1 VSDTIGPTAARSD
14 TDDEAGA
21 SETVDG
27 TPAATALVA
36 AVAAYAAG
44 DVSAAVAGC
53 VAVAELT
60 DEPEVLA
67 RAALV
72 VHGVSGQF
80 NGALVGLCDRALAA
94 LPAGATALRA
104 RVTAQRVLAIGE
116 VLGGSEVALTSAAA
130 LAAAEAS
137 GDAAATMRALQAR
150 HAALAAPELAPE
162 RVVLAEKMIALATGH
177 DDSPA
182 ELWGRLWRVDAA
194 FELGEPTVLRQEVAR
209 LGLLAE
215 RRGWSLGQ
223 WHAHRLRAAAA
234 LLGGD
239 FAVVEAELALARD
252 AATRTGEPVHLLLL
266 DLVDFERRNL
276 TGALE
281 GVVGRVQ
288 AFASGFGQ
296 LPIAWSNGGAVLLAA
311 GDRDSAQ
318 TCYERLAPV
327 LRELPRDGRWL
338 YTVVGAAE
346 LAIAF
351 EDEEGI
357 DWCRRVLLPLA
368 GRCQASAGGTIVC
381 RASVDRLLGQLAAAM
396 GEFDAAVGSLVAA
409 IDVETRI
416 GAVPYR
422 TLSQLLLA
430 DVLARRA
437 GAGNLERAH
446 DLVRAAAGAARR
458 LGMAP
463 ALARADELTRTLHRT
478 DTEAVRLTARERDVV
493 ALLASGGSNRTI
505 AASLVLSE
513 RTVEYHVAN
522 VLAKIGAANRTEAA
536 MWAVRHGLGDTGAGS
551 R

>member
-1 VSDTIGPTAARSD
+1 VSNTTGSGPALVAED
-14 TDDEAGA
+14 GAGA
-21 SETVDG
+21 SRPVDG
-27 TPAATALVA
+27 TPAAAALVA

-53 VAVAELT
+53 VAAAELT
-60 DEPEVLA
+60 DEPEILA

-72 VHGVSGQF
+72 VHGVSGEF
-80 NGALVGLCDRALAA
+80 NGALVGLCDRALVS
-94 LPAGATALRA
+94 LPAAATALRA
-104 RVTAQRVLAIGE
+104 RVMAQRVLAIGE
-116 VLGGSEVALTSAAA
+116 VLGGSEVVLASAAA
-130 LAAAEAS
+130 LAVAEAS

-150 HAALAAPELAPE
+150 HAAIAAPELASE
-162 RVVLAEKMIALATGH
+162 RVVLAEKMIALATNH
-177 DDSPA
+177 DDSSA

-194 FELGEPTVLRQEVAR
+194 FELGEPTVLREEVAR
-209 LGLLAE
+209 LGLLSE
-215 RRGWSLGQ
+215 RRGWPVGR
-223 WHAHRLRAAAA
+223 WHTHRLRAASA

-239 FAVVEAELALARD
+239 FPVVESELALARD
-252 AATRTGEPVHLLLL
+252 AATRTGEPAHQLLL

-276 TGALE
+276 TGALQD
-281 GVVGRVQ
+281 VVGRVR

-327 LRELPRDGRWL
+327 LRTLARDGRWL

-357 DWCRRVLLPLA
+357 DWCHRVLLPLA

-381 RASVDRLLGQLAAAM
+381 RASVDRLLGQLAAAK
-396 GEFDAAVGSLVAA
+396 GDLDAAVGSLGAG
-409 IDVETRI
+409 IDVESRI

-430 DVLARRA
+430 DVLVRRA
-437 GAGNLERAH
+437 DGGDLDRAH

-463 ALARADELTRTLHRT
+463 ALARADELSRTLHGT
-478 DTEAVRLTARERDVV
+478 HAEGVRLTARERDVV
-493 ALLASGGSNRTI
+493 GLLASGGSNRTI

-522 VLAKIGAANRTEAA
+522 VLAKVGAANRTEAA
-536 MWAVRHGLGDTGAGS
+536 MWAVRNGLGGTGPGS

>member
-1 VSDTIGPTAARSD
+1 VSNTEGSDSAVWTAD
-14 TDDEAGA
+14 GGA
-21 SETVDG
+21 ETSERIDA
-27 TPAATALVA
+27 TPAVAALAA

-44 DVSAAVAGC
+44 DVSAAIAGC
-53 VAVAELT
+53 VAAAELT
-60 DEPEVLA
+60 DEPEILA

-72 VHGVSGQF
+72 VHGVSGEF
-80 NGALVGLCDRALAA
+80 NGLLVGLCDRALMR
-94 LPAGATALRA
+94 LPAAATALRA
-104 RVTAQRVLAIGE
+104 RVMAQRVLAMGE
-116 VLGGSEVALTSAAA
+116 VLGGSEVGPESAAA
-130 LAAAEAS
+130 LAVAEAS

-150 HAALAAPELAPE
+150 HAARSAPELAPE
-162 RVVLAEKMIALATGH
+162 RVLLAERMIALATVH
-177 DDSPA
+177 DDSSA

-194 FELGEPTVLRQEVAR
+194 FELGEPTVLREEVAR

-215 RRGWSLGQ
+215 RRGWPLGQ
-223 WHAHRLRAAAA
+223 WHAHRLRAASA

-239 FAVVEAELALARD
+239 FTVVEAELVLARD
-252 AATRTGEPVHLLLL
+252 AATRTGEPVHRLLL

-276 TGALE
+276 MGALE
-281 GVVGRVQ
+281 DVGGRVR

-311 GDRDSAQ
+311 GDRESAQ
-318 TCYERLAPV
+318 TCYERLAPL
-327 LRELPRDGRWL
+327 LRTLPRDGRWL

-351 EDEEGI
+351 DDEEGI
-357 DWCRRVLLPLA
+357 DWCREALAPLA

-381 RASVDRLLGQLAAAM
+381 RASVDRLLGQLAAAA
-396 GEFDAAVGSLVAA
+396 GELDAAVGFLVAA
-409 IDVETRI
+409 IEVDGRI

-430 DVLARRA
+430 DVLVRRA
-437 GAGNLERAH
+437 DAGDLGQAH
-446 DLVRAAAGAARR
+446 DLVCAAAGAARR

-478 DTEAVRLTARERDVV
+478 DAEAVRLTARERDVV
-493 ALLASGGSNRTI
+493 SLLASGGSNRTI

-522 VLAKIGAANRTEAA
+522 VLAKVGAANRTEAA
-536 MWAVRHGLGDTGAGS
+536 MWAVRNGLTDASPGS